1 MTAWSRQSTARG
13 SSPSRA
19 LPPLFEHARSIV
31 EDEADHKR
39 TNAVVEQICA
49 GNVDAMGYL
58 YARYSNS
65 VFSYVRSIV
74 RDHDD
79 AADVTQDVFLKLMT
93 VLPQYDAQRARFAAW
108 LLRVARNAAID
119 SLRESRA
126 SVTVADA
133 AAGLGREDATSGND
147 RDVLRQA
154 FADLTDAQ
162 RKVLFLCEH
171 VGLPAVEVG
180 RRLGKREAAV
190 HTMHHRARVA
200 ARRRLLEMDVMP
212 ATTRSRELARERA

>member
-1 MTAWSRQSTARG
+1 MTARTRQLKARNGSRT
-13 SSPSRA
+13 RA
-19 LPPLFEHARSIV
+19 LPPLFEHAPSIV
-31 EDEADHKR
+31 EDDADHKR
-39 TNAVVEQICA
+39 TAAVVERICA
-49 GNVDAMGYL
+49 GDVDAMSYL

-119 SLRESRA
+119 SLRESRS
-126 SVTVADA
+126 SVAVADA
-133 AAGLGREDATSGND
+133 VTVGREDPMSGND
-147 RDVLRQA
+147 RDVLRRA
-154 FADLTDAQ
+154 FADLTEAQ

-212 ATTRSRELARERA
+212 ATTRSRELARELA